1 MKKSYL
7 IYSLGLLIALLLP
20 LPSYATEPSVLALDE
35 ESQREPTSNIP
46 NQVFISKG
54 ELVVGLSASYG
65 TMATDNTAMLYLLS
79 GIDASL
85 SYGSID
91 PFIGYFYRDNRCL
104 GLRLGYSTMAGTL
117 DSGSLD
123 FGETNDLEFDIPYV
137 DFQSSSFNYSLIHRN
152 YLTLDKKGAFG
163 LFAEVELMASEGQST
178 TSFDTGG
185 AEQHINNRSFQLNLG
200 FNPGIVVFVLDNVST
215 NVSFGMGGLGY
226 SRITQRDD
234 QGNESGSRA
243 TSQMRF
249 KFNITD
255 INFGITVH
263 L

>member
-1 MKKSYL
+1 MKKKNL
-7 IYSLGLLIALLLP
+7 IYSLGLIAILLLP
-20 LPSYATEPSVLALDE
+20 LKGYATLPLSFEQSGEAQGE
-35 ESQREPTSNIP
+35 QTSKITNP
-46 NQVFISKG
+46 VFISKG
-54 ELVVGLSASYG
+54 EIILGLTAAYG
-65 TMATDNTAMLYLLS
+65 TATTDNTSMLYLLS

-85 SYGSID
+85 SYGSLD
-91 PFIGYFYRDNRCL
+91 PFVGYFYRDNRCV
-104 GLRLGYSTMAGTL
+104 GFRLGYSTMGGTL

-123 FGETNDLEFDIPYV
+123 FGYTNDLEFDIPYV
-137 DFQSSSFNYSLIHRN
+137 DFQSSSFNYSIIHRN
-152 YLTLDKKGAFG
+152 YLALDKKGAFG
-163 LFAEVELMASEGQST
+163 LFAEVELMASDGQSV

-185 AEQHINNRSFQLNLG
+185 AEQRINNRSFQLNLG

-226 SRITQRDD
+226 TRITQHDEM
-234 QGNESGSRA
+234 GNECGSRA

>member
-1 MKKSYL
+1 MKRNYL
-7 IYSLGLLIALLLP
+7 IYLLGLLVALSTPLIAN
-20 LPSYATEPSVLALDE
+20 ATQPADFTVSEVVD
-35 ESQREPTSNIP
+35 REPTSNIP
-46 NQVFISKG
+46 LPNFISKG
-54 ELVVGLSASYG
+54 EVILGLTAAYG
-65 TMATDNTAMLYLLS
+65 TVATDNTSMLYLLS

-85 SYGSID
+85 SYGSLD
-91 PFIGYFYRDNRCL
+91 PFIGYFYRDNRCI
-104 GLRLGYSTMAGTL
+104 GFRLGYSTMAGTL

-137 DFQSSSFNYSLIHRN
+137 DFQSSSFNYSVFHRN
-152 YLTLDKKGAFG
+152 YLALDKKGAFG
-163 LFAEVELMASEGQST
+163 LFAETELMASDGQSV
-178 TSFDTGG
+178 TSYDMGG
-185 AEQHINNRSFQLNLG
+185 DEQHINNRSFQLNLS

-215 NVSFGMGGLGY
+215 NVSFGMGGLKY
-226 SRITQRDD
+226 TRITQTDEL
-234 QGNESGSRA
+234 GNQSGSRA